1 MEGDKRV
8 PVDHMRAPQ
17 PSSGPRGAAERG
29 GSGSVAS
36 RIYSPLPTHDVSTA
50 RALSSASRHS
60 DVIDV
65 RSSSVMSRRSNHDGE
80 SLDVTMKSSSVSLH
94 ARDVISRQSMK
105 EDRFETEATS
115 PADSAPMLDGGLET
129 IATLGSEVDLTS
141 VADMVVGIHPALR
154 GAESPDE
161 MWPGVECDDSLMSD
175 QRCAEELSEEEYN
188 SVADGKDQ
196 SPLCWTVI
204 TVM

>member
-1 MEGDKRV
+1 MS
-8 PVDHMRAPQ
+8 VDHMRAPQ

-60 DVIDV
+60 DFIDV

-80 SLDVTMKSSSVSLH
+80 SLDVTVKSSSVSLH
-94 ARDVISRQSMK
+94 ARDVISRQSVK
-105 EDRFETEATS
+105 EDRFEAEGTS
-115 PADSAPMLDGGLET
+115 PADSAPVLDGGLQT

-141 VADMVVGIHPALR
+141 VADMVVEIHPALR

-175 QRCAEELSEEEYN
+175 QRCAEELREEEYN

-196 SPLCWTVI
+196 SPFCWTVI
-204 TVM
+204 SVM